1 MADLLLAAG
10 LSGLFGLVLILACRR
25 LPGARWQMLAA
36 LPSRPDGNGGWLGL
50 NLTYYGFISAW
61 AALLA
66 LGVLILLLGALGLGR
81 PVILA
86 LAAPLFAL
94 ALPAS
99 SLVARWVEKKAAT
112 LTVAGAFF
120 CALLAAPWLVWI
132 LGALLGDDAAG
143 LAVTPVLSALVAAYA
158 WGEGLGRLA
167 CISFGCCYGKPL
179 AQCSPL
185 VQRIFRGRALVFS
198 GATKKIA
205 YAGGLEGE
213 PVVPVQALTAGIC
226 AAAGAVGLYLHLRGM
241 FAAGLLTT
249 LAVTQLWR
257 VFSEFLRA
265 DHRGGGRLTAY
276 QWMALGAIAYGG
288 LMALIWPAPAGP
300 APRLA
305 VGLEALWHP
314 GMILLLQAVWL
325 AVMYHSGRS
334 RVTGSSIHFFVNQE
348 VI

>member
-1 MADLLLAAG
+1 MADELLVAG
-10 LSGLFGLVLILACRR
+10 LCVLFGLVLVLACRR

-36 LPSRPDGNGGWLGL
+36 LPSRPDGNGGWRGL

-66 LGVLILLLGALGLGR
+66 LAVLILLLGALGLGR
-81 PVILA
+81 LVILA
-86 LAAPLFAL
+86 LAVPMFSL

-120 CALLAAPWLVWI
+120 CALLAAPGLVW
-132 LGALLGDDAAG
+132 LLKALLGRDAAG
-143 LAVTPVLSALVAAYA
+143 LEVAPVMSALVVAYA

-185 VQRIFRGRALVFS
+185 MQRIFRGRGLVFA
-198 GATKKIA
+198 GATKKIS

-226 AAAGAVGLYLHLRGM
+226 AAAGAAGMYLHLKGM
-241 FAAGLLTT
+241 FAAALLIT

-265 DHRGGGRLTAY
+265 DHRGGGWLTTY
-276 QWMALGAIAYGG
+276 QWMALAAIAYGAAV
-288 LMALIWPAPAGP
+288 ALIWPAPAGP
-300 APRLA
+300 PSRLA
-305 VGLEALWHP
+305 LGLEALWHP
-314 GMILLLQAVWL
+314 GMVLLLQAVWL

-334 RVTGSSIHFFVNQE
+334 RVTGSFIHFFVNQE